1 MGWDR
6 GAYNATHFPWGRVM
20 GDTERMDDLEAKLT
34 LAEDLL
40 ESLNLTVF
48 RQQEQLDALERR
60 LGQLTRQLAGLGVGE
75 AGGHPAD
82 EVPPHY

>member
-1 MGWDR
+1 MRDS
-6 GAYNATHFPWGRVM
+6 
-20 GDTERMDDLEAKLT
+20 ERIDDLEAKLT

-48 RQQEQLDALERR
+48 RQQEQLDALNRR
-60 LGQLTRQLAGLGVGE
+60 VAEMARQL
-75 AGGHPAD
+75 GGMSGPDAQGKVAD